1 MPYILDKTNI
11 FYCKKYF
18 FMLQGLQLNTFMS
31 YFLKIFLYMNRK
43 KNKGLNSMSVAARG
57 KKSSAK
63 TANAAK
69 TNALPKPVSP
79 FIVLRCLAD
88 IYSVDKNT
96 LSFAVAEIPDGEDG
110 FDLLPVVLIAN
121 SGEYIDL
128 VHGIKV
134 SMSHSAARAGRH
146 NFFAAVVKYDN
157 GDFVFSAPRT
167 EAKVNKST
175 LVRHYGTAIVS
186 F

>member
-1 MPYILDKTNI
+1 MGRAFATVLARLAGAEPDDVVWDPFCGSGLELIERTLLGGVSRI
-11 FYCKKYF
+11 FGTD
-18 FMLQGLQLNTFMS
+18 LSEEAVVIAGQNL
-31 YFLKIFLYMNRK
+31 
-43 KNKGLNSMSVAARG
+43 AA
-57 KKSSAK
+57 
-63 TANAAK
+63 
-69 TNALPKPVSP
+69 
-79 FIVLRCLAD
+79 
-88 IYSVDKNT
+88 
-96 LSFAVAEIPDGEDG
+96 AVAETPDGEDG

>member
-1 MPYILDKTNI
+1 
-11 FYCKKYF
+11 
-18 FMLQGLQLNTFMS
+18 
-31 YFLKIFLYMNRK
+31 MNRK
-43 KNKGLNSMSVAARG
+43 KNKGLNSMPLAARR

-88 IYSVDKNT
+88 IYRIDKKM
-96 LSFAVAEIPDGEDG
+96 LSFVIAEVSDGEDG
-110 FDLLPVVLIAN
+110 FDLLPAVLVSG

-128 VHGIKV
+128 AHGLKV
-134 SMSHSAARAGRH
+134 SAARHHLH
-146 NFFAAVVKYDN
+146 NFLAAVVRYENDM
-157 GDFVFSAPRT
+157 FVFSAPRA
-167 EAKVNKST
+167 EARVTAQT
-175 LVRHYGTAIVS
+175 LVKHYGTAIVS

>member
-1 MPYILDKTNI
+1 MN
-11 FYCKKYF
+11 KK
-18 FMLQGLQLNTFMS
+18 Q
-31 YFLKIFLYMNRK
+31 K
-43 KNKGLNSMSVAARG
+43 KSLNSMPVTARR
-57 KKSSAK
+57 KKSSVR
-63 TANAAK
+63 TANAA
-69 TNALPKPVSP
+69 TANSMPKPVSP

-88 IYSVDKNT
+88 IYGVDRKS
-96 LSFAVAEIPDGEDG
+96 LSFAVAEISDGEDG

>member
-11 FYCKKYF
+11 FLLQKIF

-43 KNKGLNSMSVAARG
+43 KNKGLNSMPVAARR

-88 IYSVDKNT
+88 IYGVDKNT

>member
-1 MPYILDKTNI
+1 MPYILDKINI

-43 KNKGLNSMSVAARG
+43 KNKGLNSMPVAARR
-57 KKSSAK
+57 KKSSTK

-69 TNALPKPVSP
+69 TKALPKSVSP

-88 IYSVDKNT
+88 IYGVDKNT

-157 GDFVFSAPRT
+157 GDFVFSALRT

>member
-1 MPYILDKTNI
+1 MLSVLFTILMIGI
-11 FYCKKYF
+11 FGKLIGF
-18 FMLQGLQLNTFMS
+18 AFHAAWGLT
-31 YFLKIFLYMNRK
+31 K
-43 KNKGLNSMSVAARG
+43 V
-57 KKSSAK
+57 
-63 TANAAK
+63 
-69 TNALPKPVSP
+69 V
-79 FIVLRCLAD
+79 C
-88 IYSVDKNT
+88 T
-96 LSFAVAEIPDGEDG
+96 LVV
-110 FDLLPVVLIAN
+110 LPVVLIAN

>member
-1 MPYILDKTNI
+1 MPYILDKTC
-11 FYCKKYF
+11 FLCKKYF
-18 FMLQGLQLNTFMS
+18 FS
-31 YFLKIFLYMNRK
+31 YKDCNKYFYVLLFKNFLYITERK
-43 KNKGLNSMSVAARG
+43 QGLNSMPVAARR

>member
-1 MPYILDKTNI
+1 MP
-11 FYCKKYF
+11 
-18 FMLQGLQLNTFMS
+18 
-31 YFLKIFLYMNRK
+31 
-43 KNKGLNSMSVAARG
+43 VAARR

-134 SMSHSAARAGRH
+134 SMSHSGG
-146 NFFAAVVKYDN
+146 K
-157 GDFVFSAPRT
+157 SRT
-167 EAKVNKST
+167 TQLFCRGSQI
-175 LVRHYGTAIVS
+175 RQW
-186 F
+186 

>member
-1 MPYILDKTNI
+1 
-11 FYCKKYF
+11 
-18 FMLQGLQLNTFMS
+18 
-31 YFLKIFLYMNRK
+31 MNRK
-43 KNKGLNSMSVAARG
+43 KNKGLNSMPVAARR

-88 IYSVDKNT
+88 IYGVDKNT

-121 SGEYIDL
+121 SASIS
-128 VHGIKV
+128 IWC
-134 SMSHSAARAGRH
+134 
-146 NFFAAVVKYDN
+146 
-157 GDFVFSAPRT
+157 
-167 EAKVNKST
+167 
-175 LVRHYGTAIVS
+175 TAS
-186 F
+186 KFP

>member
-11 FYCKKYF
+11 FL
-18 FMLQGLQLNTFMS
+18 LQ
-31 YFLKIFLYMNRK
+31 KIFFYATRIAIKYLYVLLF
-43 KNKGLNSMSVAARG
+43 KNFFVYEQKEKQGFEQHACCSPQ

-88 IYSVDKNT
+88 IYGVDKNT

-110 FDLLPVVLIAN
+110 FDLLPIVLIAN

-146 NFFAAVVKYDN
+146 NFL
-157 GDFVFSAPRT
+157 PR
-167 EAKVNKST
+167 
-175 LVRHYGTAIVS
+175 
-186 F
+186 

>member
-1 MPYILDKTNI
+1 
-11 FYCKKYF
+11 
-18 FMLQGLQLNTFMS
+18 MLQGLQLNTFMF

-43 KNKGLNSMSVAARG
+43 KNKGLNSMPVAARR

-88 IYSVDKNT
+88 IYGVDKNT

-110 FDLLPVVLIAN
+110 FDLRPVVLIAN

-157 GDFVFSAPRT
+157 GDFVFSAPRI